1 MSAINPKHLDPTYT
15 IYKTEYGL
23 LSYKQVTSSHT
34 YISLIFVQRLHRNKG
49 IGTDLLLKAIDLAT
63 TPYIFLE
70 ASGTNEESLISWYE
84 KHNFKVLS
92 VEDSQKLS
100 QETNIELNID
110 RFMIYHKE
118 IKK

>member
-1 MSAINPKHLDPTYT
+1 MSAINPKHLDPTYN

-110 RFMIYHKE
+110 RFMIYHK
-118 IKK
+118 